1 MVYLLMIGA
10 VEFLVG
16 LVLVLAPEPFRGL
29 CSRCDRVFL
38 DIDKKLEPYRAWV
51 GIAEVALS
59 AWLLYV
65 AIRFPAFG
73 VVLHPFSLI
82 FLFFGILYIFLP
94 RWMTKISS
102 VAHKK
107 VMDVDEFVMG
117 ARRISGFIFIL
128 ASFYIF
134 YLATRM
140 VP

>member
-38 DIDKKLEPYRAWV
+38 DIDKKLEPYKLWV
-51 GIAEVALS
+51 GSAEVALS

-65 AIRFPAFG
+65 AIRFPG
-73 VVLHPFSLI
+73 LGMLLHPFWVI
-82 FLFFGILYIFLP
+82 FLFFGILYLFLP
-94 RWMTKISS
+94 HWMTKISR
-102 VAHKK
+102 VAQKK

-117 ARRISGFIFIL
+117 ARRICGFIFML

-134 YLATRM
+134 YLATRL